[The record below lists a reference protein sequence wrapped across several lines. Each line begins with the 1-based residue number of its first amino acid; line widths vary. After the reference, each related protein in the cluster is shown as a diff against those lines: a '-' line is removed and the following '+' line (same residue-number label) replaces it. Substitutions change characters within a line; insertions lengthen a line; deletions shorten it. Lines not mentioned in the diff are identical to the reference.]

1 MLDLLVK
8 NAEIIDGT
16 GVPAYKADVGIS
28 EGRIILIAADIE
40 QEAGR
45 IIQADDLHL
54 APGFIDP
61 HMHSDI
67 TLLVNRKAESS
78 IHQGVTTEVIGNCG
92 FSPAPLYGDAIE
104 GILALS
110 SGLDIEFNW
119 KSMGEYLDRLRKP
132 GTALNVVPLV
142 GHNTVRSAVLGND
155 DVEPTPGQQVEMESL
170 VAEAMEQGARG
181 MSTGLFYPPG
191 CYSRIKEVIQLAKV
205 AAQQGGIYVSHIRS
219 ESDQVLES
227 TQEAVE
233 IGVQAGIPVQF
244 SHVKISGHR
253 NWDMIDELIVL
264 LESDNARDAQLGC
277 DQYPYHASSTFLYS
291 ILPYWAQ
298 EGGGKTI
305 AGRMV
310 VERTR
315 DLLKKDWEENQV
327 EWDDRSGVADWDGIL
342 ITGCPSRPEI
352 MGMTV
357 AEIASQDGV
366 DPLDAALDLISLD
379 NAQAAVVYFDQSED
393 IVRKLMRNP
402 IVGVGSDSL
411 GTSPYGVL
419 GQRGAHPRGY
429 GTFPRVLGR
438 YVREENLL
446 SLEEAV
452 RKMTSFPA
460 ERFNLIDRGV
470 IREGAW
476 ADIVLFDAETVSDNA
491 TFTQPHQYPE
501 GVPYVIV
508 NGEVVISQGE
518 HTGALPGQVL

>member
-1 MLDLLVK
+1 
-8 NAEIIDGT
+8 
-16 GVPAYKADVGIS
+16 
-28 EGRIILIAADIE
+28 
-40 QEAGR
+40 
-45 IIQADDLHL
+45 
-54 APGFIDP
+54 
-61 HMHSDI
+61 
-67 TLLVNRKAESS
+67 
-78 IHQGVTTEVIGNCG
+78 
-92 FSPAPLYGDAIE
+92 
-104 GILALS
+104 
-110 SGLDIEFNW
+110 
-119 KSMGEYLDRLRKP
+119 
-132 GTALNVVPLV
+132 
-142 GHNTVRSAVLGND
+142 
-155 DVEPTPGQQVEMESL
+155 
-170 VAEAMEQGARG
+170 
-181 MSTGLFYPPG
+181 
-191 CYSRIKEVIQLAKV
+191 
-205 AAQQGGIYVSHIRS
+205 
-219 ESDQVLES
+219 
-227 TQEAVE
+227 
-233 IGVQAGIPVQF
+233 
-244 SHVKISGHR
+244 
-253 NWDMIDELIVL
+253 
-264 LESDNARDAQLGC
+264 
-277 DQYPYHASSTFLYS
+277 LYS

-305 AGRMV
+305 AGRMMDR
-310 VERTR
+310 RTR
-315 DLLKKDWEENQV
+315 DLLKKDWKENQV
-327 EWDDRSGVADWDGIL
+327 EWDDRSGVADWNGIL
-342 ITGCPSRPEI
+342 ITDCRSRPEI

-419 GQRGAHPRGY
+419 GQR
-429 GTFPRVLGR
+429 R